1 MVNFLKGAQTGCAE
15 SPLEKCIPPKL
26 YTWNGT
32 KDNVDIGSS
41 AYKDSLRQRLYQNY
55 WLRTTGGLLLESLH
69 HGSLLCN
76 DTADENT
83 HCTPTLRLPQS
94 LVDV

>member
-26 YTWNGT
+26 YTWIGAKN
-32 KDNVDIGSS
+32 KMDIGPS

-55 WLRTTGGLLLESLH
+55 GL
-69 HGSLLCN
+69 
-76 DTADENT
+76 
-83 HCTPTLRLPQS
+83 
-94 LVDV
+94 